1 MFYVYLWL
9 KSTHT
14 WLVGRFDIDM
24 MHILHQ
30 NTESLHQCIHSKLD
44 SCWTDFMR
52 AAYCL
57 LCLHLSP
64 SQLQSHAQIHRTY
77 APLNFLICIVS
88 QESVSDASCL
98 ECKWIPLS
106 YEGQHNHTE
115 SKHWHHHR
123 CSKKIQLSTLNYP
136 GLLIVCHSLVC
147 WNFPFHLS
155 ISVFT
160 FEKIPFVH
168 IRAL

>member
-24 MHILHQ
+24 MHNLHQ

-57 LCLHLSP
+57 LCLHLST

-88 QESVSDASCL
+88 QECEWCL
-98 ECKWIPLS
+98 LLRMWMNSFDLWGKFCLYNNITILNLNIDIITDVPRKFNYRHWI
-106 YEGQHNHTE
+106 
-115 SKHWHHHR
+115 
-123 CSKKIQLSTLNYP
+123 IQD
-136 GLLIVCHSLVC
+136 C
-147 WNFPFHLS
+147 
-155 ISVFT
+155 
-160 FEKIPFVH
+160 
-168 IRAL
+168 